1 MNDELAKA
9 VQGLVDGLQDV
20 AKSSELAAVA
30 LNQMSEFIGKIQGQ
44 IGSLV
49 ALYNPA
55 SFDRFKLAA
64 DDASAA
70 LGAVFVP
77 ILDRFRLVVSGLG
90 DLVASLTPNA
100 KAMVAGLAAAGV
112 GMATVTAAA
121 FAFST
126 LINSAFAGIPA
137 ILGAIASGVAGMT
150 FALKD
155 FDDIQKILTAVLSAA
170 SRVIADLGDVM
181 VSLVRAVAPLVDVAL
196 VALTNSLRLFGDLV
210 RAVAPAIASVAEIAA
225 KVLLPLLG
233 PLGRSLEVVGAAV
246 AAVVGALQPMAAAMS
261 VVLDV
266 VIEIWQIV
274 LGPFVAAWDDA
285 KAAAA
290 NLFTELGRLGQ
301 SIGAVIRAVG
311 KLANELFAGLAP
323 ALTQVVGLITGP
335 LRLGLQILTAGL
347 QALADVLKVINDVV
361 LGSRLQD
368 PFKEG
373 ASAGLALRSV
383 QTNSASG
390 ILSKAQQSA
399 FGLGKNAD
407 PAKETAQNTQSMA
420 QSLAD
425 MAGDIRAIKVKLVDQ
440 AGGAAAAGIAP
451 GATILDRI
459 FRNMVPGS

>member
-210 RAVAPAIASVAEIAA
+210 RAVAPAIASSRRSRRRCCCRSW
-225 KVLLPLLG
+225 
-233 PLGRSLEVVGAAV
+233 GRSAGAWK
-246 AAVVGALQPMAAAMS
+246 S
-261 VVLDV
+261 
-266 VIEIWQIV
+266 W
-274 LGPFVAAWDDA
+274 GPPWPPWS
-285 KAAAA
+285 
-290 NLFTELGRLGQ
+290 GRC
-301 SIGAVIRAVG
+301 
-311 KLANELFAGLAP
+311 
-323 ALTQVVGLITGP
+323 
-335 LRLGLQILTAGL
+335 
-347 QALADVLKVINDVV
+347 
-361 LGSRLQD
+361 SRW
-368 PFKEG
+368 PP
-373 ASAGLALRSV
+373 R
-383 QTNSASG
+383 
-390 ILSKAQQSA
+390 
-399 FGLGKNAD
+399 
-407 PAKETAQNTQSMA
+407 
-420 QSLAD
+420 
-425 MAGDIRAIKVKLVDQ
+425 
-440 AGGAAAAGIAP
+440 
-451 GATILDRI
+451 
-459 FRNMVPGS
+459 